1 MMNIVTALKQE
12 ICRVARRE
20 VRADT
25 QTLKKASAKHRSEI
39 AALKRQIAELERLV
53 KRLSRGAPSRAGV
66 AAPDDEPVTVA
77 RFSAKGL
84 AAKRKKLGLSAGD
97 FGKLIGASG
106 QSVYKWEDGKTR
118 PRPSQMAGITA
129 VRKMSKKQAESKL
142 AELS

>member
-1 MMNIVTALKQE
+1 MNIATIFRSE
-12 ICRVARRE
+12 IARVSRKE

-53 KRLSRGAPSRAGV
+53 KRLSRGGSSKAGV
-66 AAPDDEPVTVA
+66 AASPDGAVTVA

-118 PRPSQMAGITA
+118 PRASQMAGIA
-129 VRKMSKKQAESKL
+129 GVRKMSKKQAQVKL